1 MYYNIAVAQR
11 GRAWS
16 FSALHFRLLI
26 DIFDVTKLAWN
37 NSCRLDILVFSA
49 GAVIPFGF
57 SLARSLAFIHRY
69 VTSHPI
75 MLEQPAPGELRW

>member
-1 MYYNIAVAQR
+1 
-11 GRAWS
+11 
-16 FSALHFRLLI
+16 
-26 DIFDVTKLAWN
+26 
-37 NSCRLDILVFSA
+37 VFSA